1 MSPEKYFKSCDKLM
15 LSMFQTVES
24 TPIQEVPVGG
34 KTLYLTRYKVGTGD
48 GTMIID
54 RYLEL
59 YRSFYLQYTAMSPE
73 ANALNTPVYYAIDTL
88 RVSDGAYRG
97 AFSEKTELHKNEEAG
112 ISLRLP
118 VMLTTEELTVGFIS
132 RGENCVILAVFCDR
146 DDNGNAIY
154 NRQDFI
160 DRAAENP
167 DFVAGYLGAESA
179 VFSEGRETQLAGRSF
194 YCYPMTMTAGGREFS
209 GQVCLANADET
220 GVYLLCYGV
229 RDGSPAAEELTE
241 LCQTSLESISFD

>member
-1 MSPEKYFKSCDKLM
+1 M
-15 LSMFQTVES
+15 LLVHEYAQLQSVD
-24 TPIQEVPVGG
+24 V
-34 KTLYLTRYKVGTGD
+34 RYE
-48 GTMIID
+48 
-54 RYLEL
+54 R
-59 YRSFYLQYTAMSPE
+59 QQAQ
-73 ANALNTPVYYAIDTL
+73 
-88 RVSDGAYRG
+88 
-97 AFSEKTELHKNEEAG
+97 
-112 ISLRLP
+112 
-118 VMLTTEELTVGFIS
+118 
-132 RGENCVILAVFCDR
+132 

-167 DFVAGYLGAESA
+167 DFVASYLGADSA

-229 RDGSPAAEELTE
+229 RDGSPAAEELTQ
-241 LCQTSLESISFD
+241 LCQASLESISFN